1 MEHKIT
7 ALIDLKIQSLR
18 HALFRHYAIETENYT
33 NAMYYQLLFLDA
45 ATSYLD
51 IKKNLNR
58 YEYNEFIYAINC
70 IDYTNLDYR

>member
-7 ALIDLKIQSLR
+7 ALIDLKIEGLR

-45 ATSYLD
+45 MTRYFD
-51 IKKNLNR
+51 IKKTMSQK
-58 YEYNEFIYAINC
+58 EEFDYYRARSC
-70 IDYTNLDYR
+70 IDYRNL

>member
-7 ALIDLKIQSLR
+7 ALIDLKIASLR

-51 IKKNLNR
+51 IKKN
-58 YEYNEFIYAINC
+58 
-70 IDYTNLDYR
+70 

>member
-7 ALIDLKIQSLR
+7 ALVDLKIEGLR

-45 ATSYLD
+45 MTRYFD
-51 IKKNLNR
+51 IKKKMNQK
-58 YEYNEFIYAINC
+58 EIDAFMYAITC
-70 IDYTNLDYR
+70 TDYRGL